1 MVYAGR
7 VFVWTVG
14 FGRHITAC
22 TSTFQEMQPG
32 FGCGG
37 KNTPTSRSDCV
48 VTETDGMST
57 DLLEKIVMKIK
68 TFIMKLK

>member
-14 FGRHITAC
+14 LRRHITAY

-32 FGCGG
+32 FRCSGE
-37 KNTPTSRSDCV
+37 NTSTSRSNCV
-48 VTETDGMST
+48 VAETDGMST
-57 DLLEKIVMKIK
+57 DLLEKLVMKIK